1 MNAIRGPTIRGAI
14 MATIMGYSNIL
25 RSKSRKSKLSCDWGS
40 GQTFGFLVSGTFVG
54 FLGLGLKFNLSQST

>member
-25 RSKSRKSKLSCDWGS
+25 RSKSRKSKLSCDSGS
-40 GQTFGFLVSGTFVG
+40 GQTFGILVSGTSVG